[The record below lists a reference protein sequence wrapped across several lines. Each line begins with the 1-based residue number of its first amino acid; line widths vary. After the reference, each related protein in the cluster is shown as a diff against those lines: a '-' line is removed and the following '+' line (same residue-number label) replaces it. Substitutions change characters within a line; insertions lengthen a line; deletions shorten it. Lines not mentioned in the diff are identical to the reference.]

1 VELGHP
7 APWGEANG
15 RLVYIAETPGDV
27 ANHLTTKLKPA

>member
-15 RLVYIAETPGDV
+15 RLVYVAATPGDV
-27 ANHLTTKLKPA
+27 ANHLTTKLKQS